1 MIKQLYPDQIT
12 MSIKNGKAKPA
23 KEVAINIENSIE
35 LDEATFNNIQHLHN
49 ANKAIEQQ
57 HQNNSSVIVSICS
70 AYVKGA
76 KLEVKEGEQ
85 VFIDWDNK
93 KLVVK

>member
-1 MIKQLYPDQIT
+1 M
-12 MSIKNGKAKPA
+12 KNAKSKTA
-23 KEVAINIENSIE
+23 KEVAINTEKSID
-35 LDEATFNNIQHLHN
+35 LDEATFNNIQHIHN

-57 HQNNSSVIVSICS
+57 HQNNSSVIASICS

-76 KLEVKEGEQ
+76 KIEENEGEQ
-85 VFIDWDNK
+85 IFIDWDNK